1 MHGGEG
7 NDLLLDLDTATPD
20 DLYVYGTTS
29 EGVIIS
35 GVNDFIYAN
44 VFSIENIELRYFHTT
59 TNWMPIIHGKNSV
72 HFLTI
77 RLVALPLQ

>member
-1 MHGGEG
+1 M
-7 NDLLLDLDTATPD
+7 LDLGTATPD

-44 VFSIENIELRYFHTT
+44 VFSIENIELRYFHNNNELDANYT
-59 TNWMPIIHGKNSV
+59 WQE
-72 HFLTI
+72 FLNTFSDDPTP
-77 RLVALPLQ
+77 VALPYNRFE